1 MIFLIAG
8 VALIFFILLSILE
21 CVCKDE
27 EARELDRIYK
37 EEMEDIKKGRK
48 PRRQTLD
55 FIKEEKAKAAKNKAK
70 TAQKKPRRQTYE
82 IGLGKTIDHID
93 F

>member
-1 MIFLIAG
+1 MLFLIAG

-37 EEMEDIKKGRK
+37 EEMEDIKAGKK
-48 PRRQTLD
+48 PRRETLD
-55 FIKEEKAKAAKNKAK
+55 FIKKEKAKAAKNKAK
-70 TAQKKPRRQTYE
+70 AAQKKPRRQTYE

>member
-1 MIFLIAG
+1 MLFLIAG
-8 VALIFFILLSILE
+8 IALIFFILLSILE

-37 EEMEDIKKGRK
+37 EHMEDIKEGRK
-48 PRRQTLD
+48 PRRETLD
-55 FIKEEKAKAAKNKAK
+55 FIREEKARAAKKKAKAAE
-70 TAQKKPRRQTYE
+70 KKMRRQTYE